1 MLRINITQTKRL
13 MSEMGIGMSLISIPL
28 GMIVKIILGNML
40 FGNLLMAVG
49 LVLMFPYHRIKEGIK
64 LNLLTGVILF
74 IILAFIYYFLSD
86 FDEPVYLIYIGV
98 SLIFSMGISLSKYE
112 VDFSFDKTILFIWL
126 FSLVT
131 VLGGLYCFASGTLT
145 IFSGMFDFNEEG
157 DAIYD
162 GLTMGSV
169 CITQMISSFYFI
181 SKKEISST
189 KRICLF
195 LLIIIDFVVTIMAF
209 KRTPLLIATLVI
221 FYYLR
226 RLGYLSMTPKKVF
239 GILMVILIAVI
250 YVLNNNE
257 VKEAVESIVEYTY
270 EGISNLITGNHTG
283 HGLTN
288 STDMRIDNRDQ
299 ALNMI
304 AQFDILEYMLGKG
317 FMTFWFDMP
326 LLQSYLDMGVIGFL
340 LFFSYTVILPFYA
353 VFSKN
358 KKNDLVLFCGMLA
371 VPSAICSLTSGH
383 PYFHSIWMHI
393 SLLCFVLNANYE
405 NNSKKHINNKK
416 DSIINS
422 TYRAQNEAYKIEK
435 TKKMGEVDE

>member
-257 VKEAVESIVEYTY
+257 VKEAVESIVKYTY

-422 TYRAQNEAYKIEK
+422 TQHA
-435 TKKMGEVDE
+435 

>member
-1 MLRINITQTKRL
+1 MLRINLTQTKRL

-28 GMIVKIILGNML
+28 GMIVKVILGNML
-40 FGNLLMAVG
+40 FGNLLMALG

-86 FDEPVYLIYIGV
+86 FDEPVYLIYLGV

-422 TYRAQNEAYKIEK
+422 TQHA
-435 TKKMGEVDE
+435 

>member
-226 RLGYLSMTPKKVF
+226 RLGYLSMTPQKVF

-422 TYRAQNEAYKIEK
+422 TQHA
-435 TKKMGEVDE
+435 